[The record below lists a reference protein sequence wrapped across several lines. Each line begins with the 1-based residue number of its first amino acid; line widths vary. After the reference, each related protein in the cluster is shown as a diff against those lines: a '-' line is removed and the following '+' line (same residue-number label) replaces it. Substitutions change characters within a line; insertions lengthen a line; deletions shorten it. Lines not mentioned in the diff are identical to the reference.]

1 MDDVKFTI
9 ILFLR
14 SQFAESGPPLGTV
27 LGNLG
32 VNTVKFC
39 KDFNDFT
46 SDLPSYFLL
55 KVKIFI
61 TESKTYSFFVF
72 LPSTGFLIGLLK
84 FERVIRSSGFEVKQ
98 SCITLKSLIQLTLL
112 KFPQVDLKISLKTI
126 CGSIIS
132 NNLLIV

>member
-1 MDDVKFTI
+1 MDVQFTVL
-9 ILFLR
+9 LFLR
-14 SQFAESGPPLGTV
+14 SQFAESGPPWGTV

-39 KDFNDFT
+39 KEFNDFT

-61 TESKTYSFFVF
+61 AENKSFSFLVF

-84 FERVIRSSGFEVKQ
+84 FQRVIRSAGFE
-98 SCITLKSLIQLTLL
+98 IQQDCLSW
-112 KFPQVDLKISLKTI
+112 KH
-126 CGSIIS
+126 
-132 NNLLIV
+132 